1 MLHKKISFYELE
13 KKLKKIKKISQLK
26 KFYFKFYK
34 NYIKLNKTYLF
45 SSSSNL
51 KYIYNQIDLNKDR
64 IKDKKSLN
72 LIPFGIK
79 DIINT
84 KDLPTDFGIKSRKK
98 FGSGNNARIVDKILG
113 EGGIIFCK
121 TNCAEFAVH
130 YIEKN
135 KQKNPLN
142 QKYSAGTSSTGSAI
156 SIACGALP
164 IAIGTQT
171 AGSIIRPSSYCGIY
185 GFKPTYGAIDRTG
198 ILKTNDI
205 LDTIGI
211 LCSDIYGIKKT
222 FSKLINNQP
231 DYPWTKNFYIKKNK
245 KPTIGY
251 FDNNLEIFKNFESF
265 VKEEYLEFLMKL
277 KIKYKLKKVRHT
289 KDLNKLHNHHKILY
303 DKSLNYY
310 VKKIVPKNRKKI
322 LSSTLNKI
330 INDGNRISLKRYK
343 SSLNFVNKLKKKLDK
358 NFFGVDYVIFPATAS
373 SALKIENY
381 LNEKKD
387 SCLIWTLLGNPS
399 ISLPIFK
406 NKNNN
411 MPFGLLIASKRYA
424 DLDLIEFSKE
434 ILKIK

>member
-1 MLHKKISFYELE
+1 M
-13 KKLKKIKKISQLK
+13 
-26 KFYFKFYK
+26 
-34 NYIKLNKTYLF
+34 
-45 SSSSNL
+45 
-51 KYIYNQIDLNKDR
+51 
-64 IKDKKSLN
+64 SLN
-72 LIPFGIK
+72 NL
-79 DIINT
+79 
-84 KDLPTDFGIKSRKK
+84 
-98 FGSGNNARIVDKILG
+98 
-113 EGGIIFCK
+113 
-121 TNCAEFAVH
+121 
-130 YIEKN
+130 
-135 KQKNPLN
+135 QKNPLN

-164 IAIGTQT
+164 ISIATQT

-303 DKSLNYY
+303 DKSLNCY
-310 VKKIVPKNRKKI
+310 VK
-322 LSSTLNKI
+322 
-330 INDGNRISLKRYK
+330 
-343 SSLNFVNKLKKKLDK
+343 
-358 NFFGVDYVIFPATAS
+358 
-373 SALKIENY
+373 
-381 LNEKKD
+381 
-387 SCLIWTLLGNPS
+387 
-399 ISLPIFK
+399 
-406 NKNNN
+406 
-411 MPFGLLIASKRYA
+411 
-424 DLDLIEFSKE
+424 
-434 ILKIK
+434 

>member
-1 MLHKKISFYELE
+1 
-13 KKLKKIKKISQLK
+13 
-26 KFYFKFYK
+26 
-34 NYIKLNKTYLF
+34 
-45 SSSSNL
+45 
-51 KYIYNQIDLNKDR
+51 
-64 IKDKKSLN
+64 
-72 LIPFGIK
+72 
-79 DIINT
+79 
-84 KDLPTDFGIKSRKK
+84 
-98 FGSGNNARIVDKILG
+98 
-113 EGGIIFCK
+113 
-121 TNCAEFAVH
+121 
-130 YIEKN
+130 
-135 KQKNPLN
+135 
-142 QKYSAGTSSTGSAI
+142 
-156 SIACGALP
+156 
-164 IAIGTQT
+164 
-171 AGSIIRPSSYCGIY
+171 
-185 GFKPTYGAIDRTG
+185 
-198 ILKTNDI
+198 
-205 LDTIGI
+205 
-211 LCSDIYGIKKT
+211 
-222 FSKLINNQP
+222 
-231 DYPWTKNFYIKKNK
+231 
-245 KPTIGY
+245 
-251 FDNNLEIFKNFESF
+251 
-265 VKEEYLEFLMKL
+265 MKL

-330 INDGNRISLKRYK
+330 ISDGNRISLKRYK

-358 NFFGVDYVIFPATAS
+358 NFFGVDYVIFPTTAS

>member
-130 YIEKN
+130 YIDKN

-164 IAIGTQT
+164 ISIGTQT
-171 AGSIIRPSSYCGIY
+171 AGSNNYYGNSSYGIAFNVNDNLSISYAQARHVATKTKKRGRDANDHQSLEKQEYTPKSWMRGDSLQVAYTIGGVGLKYAKTDYDNTAY
-185 GFKPTYGAIDRTG
+185 GFDT
-198 ILKTNDI
+198 KTAR
-205 LDTIGI
+205 
-211 LCSDIYGIKKT
+211 
-222 FSKLINNQP
+222 
-231 DYPWTKNFYIKKNK
+231 
-245 KPTIGY
+245 
-251 FDNNLEIFKNFESF
+251 ESQL
-265 VKEEYLEFLMKL
+265 VQ
-277 KIKYKLKKVRHT
+277 V
-289 KDLNKLHNHHKILY
+289 
-303 DKSLNYY
+303 SLA
-310 VKKIVPKNRKKI
+310 
-322 LSSTLNKI
+322 
-330 INDGNRISLKRYK
+330 
-343 SSLNFVNKLKKKLDK
+343 F
-358 NFFGVDYVIFPATAS
+358 
-373 SALKIENY
+373 
-381 LNEKKD
+381 
-387 SCLIWTLLGNPS
+387 
-399 ISLPIFK
+399 
-406 NKNNN
+406 
-411 MPFGLLIASKRYA
+411 
-424 DLDLIEFSKE
+424 
-434 ILKIK
+434 